1 MRLTSGFFANL
12 TNIKLHENDDAF
24 KINIP
29 SHWTWF
35 FLRSQQLFLFFQD
48 ATHVAT
54 KWRNRLL
61 ASTAHLVLGQQPIT
75 MQHLQN
81 IIDNGYN
88 KLDHGLVYTDLNPK
102 DKQNYTSCEKIASED
117 VLNILKH
124 NRDTQATYVYLRLL
138 KRIIIA
144 YVERSTNIKDRL
156 HSAWT
161 VVFTCRLWKLWIK
174 HNIFTRSNSTKKDE
188 TKKSKDKYFLTIP
201 VYYSI
206 EINAHN
212 LLYLTLLVK
221 QRQLPPNA
229 LNIVL
234 FSSQPCESM
243 FRNSRALSG
252 AFSTRVNFT
261 VNDFLQRA
269 EKLSV
274 LEQIKCYEE
283 TNNDSRLLFP
293 IHHKHKKN
301 NDSTTYQSISDIDK
315 LNIEN
320 VVLSAYKTA
329 EELVENLN
337 IFHLLKQHNIYQL
350 NDVSKHVYDDL
361 RSTCRINDHSMFDS
375 NDEVEFN
382 SEDHLLFHNDSIEDT
397 DVNILDDDSDNGL
410 FTTKTTFS
418 GMRLFGPVSDDL
430 MNSYF
435 KINLNNDVKYIHKQT
450 ASWLLT
456 EKNNHLSVDRLNRVM
471 EMNRQT

>member
-1 MRLTSGFFANL
+1 MDDTLYILGGKLTYEFIRLNIVGALPSLTTLYGIISDTNLKIIEGQFRFDELKHHSDLLNTKFGFVSEDCTGVVQKITYNERTNSFVGFSAPLTNGIPHVNHFQTDSFEQLKTWFSTVNKASLLNVHMFQPIPSNHLKSSSSFVLAVYGVNNQCTSIDILKRWSYIYDECYADAKYLSAMRLTSGFFANL

-188 TKKSKDKYFLTIP
+188 TKKSKDK
-201 VYYSI
+201 
-206 EINAHN
+206 
-212 LLYLTLLVK
+212 
-221 QRQLPPNA
+221 
-229 LNIVL
+229 
-234 FSSQPCESM
+234 
-243 FRNSRALSG
+243 
-252 AFSTRVNFT
+252 
-261 VNDFLQRA
+261 
-269 EKLSV
+269 
-274 LEQIKCYEE
+274 
-283 TNNDSRLLFP
+283 
-293 IHHKHKKN
+293 
-301 NDSTTYQSISDIDK
+301 
-315 LNIEN
+315 
-320 VVLSAYKTA
+320 
-329 EELVENLN
+329 
-337 IFHLLKQHNIYQL
+337 
-350 NDVSKHVYDDL
+350 
-361 RSTCRINDHSMFDS
+361 
-375 NDEVEFN
+375 
-382 SEDHLLFHNDSIEDT
+382 
-397 DVNILDDDSDNGL
+397 
-410 FTTKTTFS
+410 
-418 GMRLFGPVSDDL
+418 
-430 MNSYF
+430 
-435 KINLNNDVKYIHKQT
+435 
-450 ASWLLT
+450 
-456 EKNNHLSVDRLNRVM
+456 
-471 EMNRQT
+471 